1 MRLYLVRHGESVSNK
16 AVTQS
21 SPDEGLSAHG
31 KEQAQFLAN
40 RFAKIEIDSIISSP
54 FIRTLET
61 AKRISELK
69 NIPIETN
76 ELVRE
81 FRWPTEFKGMS
92 KKDPEVSK
100 IRKTIEEKW
109 SEDENW
115 RHSDEETFSEIKNR
129 AVSFLEFLTSIEN
142 RESIV
147 VVSHARFLK
156 VLLAVMIHGKEVS
169 GKAAM
174 EILYR
179 ISLINTG
186 ITVAE
191 LHEGKWNL
199 VTINDHAHLGDY
211 HRQVH

>member
-21 SPDEGLSAHG
+21 SPDEQLSEHG
-31 KEQAQFLAN
+31 REQARFLAN
-40 RFAKIEIDSIISSP
+40 RFSNIKIDAIISSP
-54 FIRTLET
+54 YTRTLET
-61 AKRISELK
+61 AKSISDLK
-69 NIPIETN
+69 NIPVETN
-76 ELVRE
+76 ELARE

-92 KKDPEVSK
+92 KKDPEVSI

-115 RHSDEETFSEIKNR
+115 RHSDEETFAEIRER
-129 AVSFLEFLTSIEN
+129 AVAFLNSLDDIKKYEN
-142 RESIV
+142 IV

-169 GKAAM
+169 GKTATEM
-174 EILYR
+174 LYR
-179 ISLINTG
+179 ISIINTG

-191 LHEGKWNL
+191 QHKGAWNL

-211 HRQVH
+211 HRQIH

>member
-21 SPDEGLSAHG
+21 SPDEQLSEHG
-31 KEQAQFLAN
+31 QEQARFLAN
-40 RFAKIEIDSIISSP
+40 RFSNIKVDAIISSP
-54 FIRTLET
+54 YTRTLET
-61 AKRISELK
+61 AKSISDLK
-69 NIPIETN
+69 NIPVETN

-92 KKDPEVSK
+92 KKDPEVAK
-100 IRKTIEEKW
+100 IRKTIEGKW

-115 RHSDEETFSEIKNR
+115 RHSDEETFSEIKGR
-129 AVSFLEFLTSIEN
+129 AVSFLEFVDNIKQH
-142 RESIV
+142 ESIV

-169 GKAAM
+169 GKSAM
-174 EILYR
+174 NILYR

-211 HRQVH
+211 HRQIH